1 MLPTAEPRPASMN
14 ASGDSPRPSAAGP
27 AARFSPRPA
36 AVEAW
41 LLKVPLERPYKLSFG
56 PVKEFETVL
65 VRVTRQDGAEG
76 YGEATLLTG
85 YTDETIGE
93 TWARARQLVEAM
105 AQPGFDAEAA
115 LAALDV
121 SHPFL
126 TTAFRTADEMA
137 QGSPLLRLDRP
148 ARVPILGLLQGDTP
162 QRIEAE
168 TEALLQAGYRT
179 LKVKV
184 GFDPGRDAEIVAFAQ
199 RAVAGRAR
207 LRLDANQG
215 YSAGQACEFL
225 SRLHGDHI
233 ELFEQ
238 PCAAGDWDAHMQA
251 LAVADRVGIPLM
263 LDESI
268 YSLREIEQ
276 AAALRAAAYVKVK
289 LMKFNNL
296 ERLDAAIVRIGELG
310 MRPVLGNGVANDLG
324 CWMEACVAA
333 RRIDNAGEMNGFLK
347 PRGRLFGEPLPFEDG
362 AIVLQPGFVPRIDPA
377 ALDAFQVDRVGTRR
391 ISIG

>member
-1 MLPTAEPRPASMN
+1 MTLSPATH
-14 ASGDSPRPSAAGP
+14 APSTTGS
-27 AARFSPRPA
+27 AARFHERPA
-36 AVEAW
+36 AVDAW

-65 VRVTRQDGAEG
+65 VRVTRPDGAEG

-85 YTDETIGE
+85 YTDETVAD
-93 TWARARQLVEAM
+93 TWDRTRELVAAM
-105 AQPGFDAEAA
+105 AEPGFDAETA
-115 LAALDV
+115 LAALDR

-137 QGSPLLRLDRP
+137 AGSPLLRLDRP
-148 ARVPILGLLQGDTP
+148 ARVPILGLLQGDTRE
-162 QRIEAE
+162 RIEAE
-168 TEALLQAGYRT
+168 TEALLEAGYRT

-184 GFDPGRDAEIVAFAQ
+184 GFDPAHDALIVAYAQ
-199 RAVAGRAR
+199 QAVAGRAR

-215 YSAGQACEFL
+215 YSASQARDFL
-225 SRLHGDHI
+225 SRLTGDHI

-251 LAVADRVGIPLM
+251 LAVARHHGIALM

-268 YSLREIEQ
+268 YSLREIEHAASLQ
-276 AAALRAAAYVKVK
+276 AAAYIKVK
-289 LMKFNNL
+289 LMKFNSL
-296 ERLDAAIVRIGELG
+296 ARLDAAIVRIRELG

-362 AIVLQPGFVPRIDPA
+362 AIVLPPGFVPRIDPA
-377 ALDAFQVDRVGTRR
+377 ALDAFQVDCASTRKV
-391 ISIG
+391 SAA